1 MILIFQIAYASL
13 LMVEK
18 KELLMVSL
26 RNLWIA
32 NGYNNLIADNAAIG
46 LPQRVSEIY
55 YKGSFLANFN
65 LNIVVVLLP
74 LLVGLVLTVVGKFR
88 KQKKTRVRGY
98 STLKEWQISSLL
110 FVQLHLGI
118 SLCLAYK
125 YNSSNILGLICG
137 GLFYLF
143 IIVLVVLLGKSGKN
157 FG

>member
-55 YKGSFLANFN
+55 YKGS
-65 LNIVVVLLP
+65 LL
-74 LLVGLVLTVVGKFR
+74 VGKFR